1 MGYWIDYIK
10 HTMQCIEGT
19 KGVDYWIDY
28 IKHTIQCIEGT
39 KEGGL
44 IVLDKLHKTYN
55 TMHRGTER
63 KCFVFF
69 LFMVLNATFNNISD
83 ISTHELL
90 ALQQSI

>member
-44 IVLDKLHKTYN
+44 MVLDKLHKTYN

-63 KCFVFF
+63 KCFGFF
-69 LFMVLNATFNNISD
+69 SVYGA
-83 ISTHELL
+83 
-90 ALQQSI
+90 